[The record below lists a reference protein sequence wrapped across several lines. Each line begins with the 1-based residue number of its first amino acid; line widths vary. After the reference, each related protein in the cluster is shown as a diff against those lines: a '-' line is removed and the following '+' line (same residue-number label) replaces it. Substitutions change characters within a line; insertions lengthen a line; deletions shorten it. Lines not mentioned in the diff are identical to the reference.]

1 MPTGFVPAED
11 SAFVMMDITLPE
23 GISQTETKKI
33 SEEMGNWL
41 KEQPGVEQAM
51 NIVGY
56 GILAG
61 GQKSNAAAAFIGLT
75 DWDQRTTKDLSVNAL
90 IGKIIAR
97 GAQIPQ
103 ASIIALNPPPI
114 DGMGTSSG
122 FSMQLED
129 AAAIRRLNC
138 RKRHRSHRRCPPT
151 SGNRFGLHGFCR

>member
-56 GILAG
+56 GILPTARNRMPTLP
-61 GQKSNAAAAFIGLT
+61 S
-75 DWDQRTTKDLSVNAL
+75 SV
-90 IGKIIAR
+90 
-97 GAQIPQ
+97 
-103 ASIIALNPPPI
+103 
-114 DGMGTSSG
+114 
-122 FSMQLED
+122 
-129 AAAIRRLNC
+129 
-138 RKRHRSHRRCPPT
+138 
-151 SGNRFGLHGFCR
+151 